1 MSKPVFLFG
10 TVRKRNRDGGIQ
22 REGRKGKIRASGV
35 KSATNKTS
43 KVKNVRKKS
52 AILKYI

>member
-1 MSKPVFLFG
+1 MSKQVFLFG